1 LLNALKWNG
10 QREKRRD
17 LMMIMVS
24 AAYIT
29 SVISGVF
36 GMAGGILLMAVLSS
50 FLAVGLAM
58 IAHGVIQGVANGS
71 RAWILRTSIS
81 WSVVFNYLGGLVAG
95 ALAAAAATFVPS
107 KTVIFL
113 SLGFVAFLPRILD
126 RVHLKLD
133 ITCLPDAILCG
144 FVMMWSQL
152 VAGAAGPVLDSFFT
166 QTSLGKLQV
175 VATKAMTQV
184 FSHVLKIAYFSWHLS
199 AGPEV
204 PEDFAVAV
212 GVACLAAVAGTFT
225 GKKLLDRLSEAAF
238 KKYYRLVLETLGVGF
253 IAVGVFRLVA

>member
-1 LLNALKWNG
+1 
-10 QREKRRD
+10 
-17 LMMIMVS
+17 MMIMVS

-71 RAWILRTSIS
+71 RAWMLRSAIS
-81 WSVVFNYLGGLVAG
+81 WPPVLHYLGGLLGG
-95 ALAAAAATFVPS
+95 ALAAAAVTFVPG
-107 KTVIFL
+107 KTLIFL
-113 SLGFVAFLPRILD
+113 ALGCVAFMPRILD
-126 RVHLKLD
+126 RVHMKLD
-133 ITCLPDAILCG
+133 ITRRPDAIICG
-144 FVMMWSQL
+144 FVMMGSQL
-152 VAGAAGPVLDSFFT
+152 VAGAAGPVLDSFFA
-166 QTSLGKLQV
+166 QTSLEKLQV

-184 FSHVLKIAYFSWHLS
+184 FSHLLKIAYFSWRLS

-225 GKKLLDRLSEAAF
+225 GKKLLDRLSESAF